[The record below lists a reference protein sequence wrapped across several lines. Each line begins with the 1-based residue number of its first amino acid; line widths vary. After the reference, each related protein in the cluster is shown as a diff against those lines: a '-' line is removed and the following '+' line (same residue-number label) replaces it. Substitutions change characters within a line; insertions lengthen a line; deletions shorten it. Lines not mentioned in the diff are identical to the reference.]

1 MKRKSLAAW
10 LLVCLLAMTACGMP
24 ALPAG
29 EQEPHAPSP
38 RPVTCSAVGELT
50 EQNARAE
57 RYQSPSQPVEAYI
70 YEALLAEKSEI
81 DLEAYG
87 IHKDQ
92 IAQLYT
98 DIMNTHP
105 DLFFVE
111 GGISYTHTSAGI
123 VVTLKPKYSLTG
135 QALVNARQYCEQ
147 ALDEICAGVDETW
160 SDFEIALYLH
170 DYLCLHFAYDTDY
183 EIYDMY
189 GFLSGG
195 EGVCQAYTLTYMQLL
210 SRYGIASD
218 VAVSQSM
225 NHIWNVIT
233 LGGQPYHVDVT
244 WDDPVPDV
252 PGQTLHSNFL
262 RSDDGIATTGHYAWV
277 SDLTCSSDA
286 YESTFLSEV
295 NAPFAY
301 TAGRWMFADGTERE
315 IYLADF
321 STMSKSSVLEIDG
334 KWLTPEGGSYYVDA
348 FCGVGAYRGNLIY
361 NTPGEILA
369 CNLQSGVC
377 VRVDAELP
385 EGMQIFGLWVMGD
398 TVYYNVSDTPNGQ
411 MQTLTCSLAG
421 LADYLRGDAD
431 QNGQLDGRDV
441 TAIRRYIEGLPTVC
455 HTGAADLDDSGTVD
469 MRDVDIL
476 RQYLVENN

>member
-1 MKRKSLAAW
+1 MKRRSRAAW
-10 LLVCLLAMTACGMP
+10 LLVCLLVLTACGTS

-29 EQEPHAPSP
+29 EPVLRTSSP
-38 RPVTCSAVGELT
+38 RPVTCLAVGELT
-50 EQNARAE
+50 EQSARAE

-111 GGISYTHTSAGI
+111 GGISYTHTSAGN

-135 QALVNARQYCEQ
+135 QALTEARQYCEQ
-147 ALDEICAGVDETW
+147 ALDEICAGVDEAW

-189 GFLSGG
+189 GFLSSG

-218 VAVSQSM
+218 VAVSRSM
-225 NHIWNVIT
+225 NHIWNVII

-244 WDDPVPDV
+244 WDDPVPNV

-262 RSDDGIATTGHYAWV
+262 RSDDGIAGAGHYDWV

-286 YESTFLSEV
+286 YESTFLTEV
-295 NAPFAY
+295 SAPFAY
-301 TAGRWMFADGTERE
+301 TAGRWTFADGAARAILE
-315 IYLADF
+315 ADF
-321 STMSKSSVLEIDG
+321 STMSTSSVLEIDE
-334 KWLTPEGGSYYVDA
+334 KWLTPDGGSYYVDA

-361 NTPGEILA
+361 NIPGEILA
-369 CNLQSGVC
+369 YNLQSGVR
-377 VRVDAELP
+377 VKVDAALP
-385 EGMQIFGLWVMGD
+385 EGMQIFGLWVMD
-398 TVYYNVSDTPNGQ
+398 NVVYYNVSDTPNGQ
-411 MQTLTCSLAG
+411 MQTLTGSLEG

-431 QNGQLDGRDV
+431 QNGQVDGRDV

-455 HTGAADLDDSGTVD
+455 HTGAADLDDSGIVD
-469 MRDVDIL
+469 ARDVDIL
-476 RQYLVENN
+476 RQYLVANN